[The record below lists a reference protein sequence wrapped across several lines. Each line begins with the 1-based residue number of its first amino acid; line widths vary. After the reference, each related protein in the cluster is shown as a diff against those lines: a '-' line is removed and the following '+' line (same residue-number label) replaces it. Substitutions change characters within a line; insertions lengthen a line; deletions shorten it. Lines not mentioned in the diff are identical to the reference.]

1 MFLEMT
7 DKFQRMEENDC
18 ENTSFVQSETRTKVL
33 HNVNLYMFELEKKK
47 KRSLYIILVGE
58 FSIWRPTLNNLCI
71 RENGFLS
78 VMITISLRE

>member
-47 KRSLYIILVGE
+47 KKIVVHSR
-58 FSIWRPTLNNLCI
+58 W
-71 RENGFLS
+71 
-78 VMITISLRE
+78 

>member
-1 MFLEMT
+1 
-7 DKFQRMEENDC
+7 
-18 ENTSFVQSETRTKVL
+18 
-33 HNVNLYMFELEKKK
+33 MFELEKKKK

-78 VMITISLRE
+78 VMITISLREWDPIHIPEFEKW

>member
-1 MFLEMT
+1 
-7 DKFQRMEENDC
+7 
-18 ENTSFVQSETRTKVL
+18 
-33 HNVNLYMFELEKKK
+33 MFELEKKK

-78 VMITISLRE
+78 VMITISLREWDPIHIPEFEKW